1 MSLVSYKRIA
11 RNATALYL
19 RMIVTMLLGLYTSR
33 VVLQMLGVSDFGIFG
48 LVAGIAGM
56 LSIINASMASATSR
70 YITYE
75 LAKGDSER
83 LSQTFTSALQVHIG
97 IALIF
102 LILAETIGL
111 WFVNTQLVI
120 PPERMNAA
128 QWVYQCSVFTAIL
141 SITQVPYNAALFA
154 HERMSVFAYIEIL
167 NSALKLGAALILAL
181 WDSESRLIWY
191 AIMSLFASSVILFI
205 YRIYC
210 IHRFVECHI
219 KRVWCPKI
227 LKPMLSFSAYDL
239 YGNICGL
246 SFYQGTNV
254 ILNLFFGV
262 VINAASSIANTVS
275 GVLQGFAFKI
285 IMAFKPSIVKL
296 YAVGSIHEMSRIINM
311 ATTLSVLLMGVS
323 SIPLFFEMDYVISL
337 WLGSTP
343 EYVVPFCRLLLIYCT
358 IGIINAIQIQAI
370 HATGS
375 IKRITFI
382 GGTINLLTMPAMFIA
397 LRFGLPAISAYIIQ
411 VAAVTLISLFSVM
424 IVKRQIRNFEIRPYI
439 AAITKVSLII
449 VLAALIIYPL
459 TFIITPS
466 IIKLLALYL
475 LTAIIIA
482 ISAYRWC
489 LDKDSQQRVMRIVAK
504 RIPFIKET
512 DQRTKQ

>member
-11 RNATALYL
+11 QNATALYL
-19 RMIVTMLLGLYTSR
+19 RMIVTMVLGLYTSR
-33 VVLQMLGVSDFGIFG
+33 VVLQMLGISDFGIFG

-56 LSIINASMASATSR
+56 LSIINTSMASATSR

-75 LAKGDSER
+75 LAKGDMER
-83 LSQTFTSALQVHIG
+83 LSQTFTSALQIHIG
-97 IALIF
+97 IAVIF
-102 LILAETIGL
+102 LLLAETIGL

-120 PPERMNAA
+120 PPERMEAA
-128 QWVYQCSVFTAIL
+128 QWVYQCSIFTAIL

-154 HERMSVFAYIEIL
+154 HEKMSVFAYIEIL
-167 NSALKLGAALILAL
+167 NSLLKLGAALVLVL
-181 WDSESRLIWY
+181 WDSESRLICY
-191 AIMSLFASSVILFI
+191 AIISLLVSSIILFI

-210 IHRFVECHI
+210 IRRFAECHI

-296 YAVGSIHEMSRIINM
+296 YAVGDIHKMSRIINM

-358 IGIINAIQIQAI
+358 IGIVNAIQIQAI
-370 HATGS
+370 HATGN
-375 IKRITFI
+375 IKRITFV
-382 GGTINLLTMPAMFIA
+382 GGTINLLTMPTMYLA
-397 LRFGLPAISAYIIQ
+397 LYFGMPAITAYVIQ
-411 VAAVTLISLFSVM
+411 VTAITFISVVSIL
-424 IVKRQIRNFEIRPYI
+424 IVKHQIPNFEVRSYI
-439 AAITKVSLII
+439 ATMIKVALII
-449 VLAALIIYPL
+449 LGTSIMIYPL
-459 TFIITPS
+459 TIIISQS
-466 IIKLLALYL
+466 IISLIVLYL
-475 LTAIIIA
+475 LTTIIVSIAAYTFCLDHNYRHRVKAIITH
-482 ISAYRWC
+482 
-489 LDKDSQQRVMRIVAK
+489 RILLFK
-504 RIPFIKET
+504 
-512 DQRTKQ
+512 RTKQDIPQ

>member
-11 RNATALYL
+11 QNATALYL
-19 RMIVTMLLGLYTSR
+19 RMIVTMVLGLYTSR

-56 LSIINASMASATSR
+56 LSIINTSMAGATSR

-75 LAKGDSER
+75 LAKGDKER
-83 LSQTFTSALQVHIG
+83 LSQTFTSALQIHIG
-97 IALIF
+97 IAAIF
-102 LILAETIGL
+102 LLLAETIGL

-120 PPERMNAA
+120 PPERMDAA
-128 QWVYQCSVFTAIL
+128 QWVYQCSIFTAIL
-141 SITQVPYNAALFA
+141 TITQVPYNAALFA

-167 NSALKLGAALILAL
+167 NSVLKLGAALVLVL

-191 AIMSLFASSVILFI
+191 AIISLLVSSVILFI

-210 IHRFVECHI
+210 IRHFAECHL
-219 KRVWCPKI
+219 RRMWRPEI

-239 YGNICGL
+239 YGNVCGL

-296 YAVGSIHEMSRIINM
+296 YAVGEIHEMSRIINM
-311 ATTLSVLLMGVS
+311 ATMLSVLLMGVS
-323 SIPLFFEMDYVISL
+323 SIPLFFEMDYIISL

-358 IGIINAIQIQAI
+358 IGIINAIQIQAV
-370 HATGS
+370 HATGN
-375 IKRITFI
+375 IKRITFV
-382 GGTINLLTMPAMFIA
+382 GGTINLLTMPAMYFA
-397 LRFGLPAISAYIIQ
+397 LYLDLSPITAYIVQVTAIS
-411 VAAVTLISLFSVM
+411 LISVFSIL
-424 IVKRQIRNFEIRPYI
+424 IVKRQIRDFEVRSYI
-439 AAITKVSLII
+439 AAMAKVTLII
-449 VLAALIIYPL
+449 LGTAIVIYPL
-459 TFIITPS
+459 TFIIAPS
-466 IIKLLALYL
+466 IISPLALYL
-475 LTAIIIA
+475 LTTTIVAFA
-482 ISAYRWC
+482 AYLWC
-489 LDKDSQQRVMRIVAK
+489 LDDNSRQRVKTIITK
-504 RIPFIKET
+504 RILSFKK
-512 DQRTKQ
+512 TKQDIPQ

>member
-11 RNATALYL
+11 QNATALYL
-19 RMIVTMLLGLYTSR
+19 RMIVTMVLGLYTSR

-56 LSIINASMASATSR
+56 LSIINTSMAGATSR

-75 LAKGDSER
+75 LAKGDKER
-83 LSQTFTSALQVHIG
+83 LSQTFTSALQIHIG
-97 IALIF
+97 IAAIF
-102 LILAETIGL
+102 LLLAETIGL

-120 PPERMNAA
+120 PPERMDAA
-128 QWVYQCSVFTAIL
+128 QWVYQCSIFTAIL
-141 SITQVPYNAALFA
+141 TITQVPYNAALFA

-167 NSALKLGAALILAL
+167 NSVLKLGAALVLVL

-191 AIMSLFASSVILFI
+191 AIISLLVSSVILFI

-210 IHRFVECHI
+210 IRHFAECHL
-219 KRVWCPKI
+219 RRMWRPEI

-239 YGNICGL
+239 YGNVCGL

-296 YAVGSIHEMSRIINM
+296 YAVGEIHEMSRIINM
-311 ATTLSVLLMGVS
+311 ATMLSVLLMGVS
-323 SIPLFFEMDYVISL
+323 SIPLFFEMDYIISL

-358 IGIINAIQIQAI
+358 IGIINAIQIQAV
-370 HATGS
+370 HATGN
-375 IKRITFI
+375 IKRITFV
-382 GGTINLLTMPAMFIA
+382 GGTINLLTMPAMYFA
-397 LRFGLPAISAYIIQ
+397 LYLDLSPITAYIVQVTAIS
-411 VAAVTLISLFSVM
+411 LISVFSIL
-424 IVKRQIRNFEIRPYI
+424 IVKRQIRDFEVRSYI
-439 AAITKVSLII
+439 AAMAKVTLII
-449 VLAALIIYPL
+449 LGTAIVIYPL
-459 TFIITPS
+459 TFIIAPS
-466 IIKLLALYL
+466 IISPLALYL
-475 LTAIIIA
+475 LTTTIVAFV
-482 ISAYRWC
+482 AYLWC
-489 LDKDSQQRVMRIVAK
+489 LDDNSRQRVKTIITK
-504 RIPFIKET
+504 RILSFKK
-512 DQRTKQ
+512 TKQDIPQ

>member
-11 RNATALYL
+11 QNATALYL
-19 RMIVTMLLGLYTSR
+19 RMIVTMVLGLYTSR

-56 LSIINASMASATSR
+56 LSIINTSMAGATSR

-75 LAKGDSER
+75 LAKGDKER
-83 LSQTFTSALQVHIG
+83 LSQTFTSALQIHIG
-97 IALIF
+97 IAAIF
-102 LILAETIGL
+102 LLLAETIGL

-120 PPERMNAA
+120 PPERMDAA
-128 QWVYQCSVFTAIL
+128 QWVYQCSIFTAIL
-141 SITQVPYNAALFA
+141 TITQVPYNAALFA

-167 NSALKLGAALILAL
+167 NSVLKLGAALVLVL

-191 AIMSLFASSVILFI
+191 AIISLLVSSVILFI

-210 IHRFVECHI
+210 IRHFAECHL
-219 KRVWCPKI
+219 RRMWRPEI

-239 YGNICGL
+239 YGNVCGM

-296 YAVGSIHEMSRIINM
+296 YAVGEIHEMSRIINM
-311 ATTLSVLLMGVS
+311 ATMLSVLLMGVS
-323 SIPLFFEMDYVISL
+323 SIPLFFEMDYIISL

-358 IGIINAIQIQAI
+358 IGIINAIQIQAV
-370 HATGS
+370 HATGN
-375 IKRITFI
+375 IKRITFV
-382 GGTINLLTMPAMFIA
+382 GGTINLLTMPAMYFA
-397 LRFGLPAISAYIIQ
+397 LYLGLSPITAYIVQVTAIS
-411 VAAVTLISLFSVM
+411 LISVFSIL
-424 IVKRQIRNFEIRPYI
+424 IVKRQIRDFEVRSYI
-439 AAITKVSLII
+439 AAMAKVTLII
-449 VLAALIIYPL
+449 LGTAIVIYPL
-459 TFIITPS
+459 TFIIAPS
-466 IIKLLALYL
+466 IISLLALYL
-475 LTAIIIA
+475 LTTTIVAFA
-482 ISAYRWC
+482 AYLWC
-489 LDKDSQQRVMRIVAK
+489 LDDNSRQRVKTIITNRILSFK
-504 RIPFIKET
+504 K
-512 DQRTKQ
+512 TKQDIPQ

>member
-11 RNATALYL
+11 QNATALYL
-19 RMIVTMLLGLYTSR
+19 RMIVTMVLGLYTSR

-56 LSIINASMASATSR
+56 LSIINTSMAGATSR

-75 LAKGDSER
+75 LAKGDKER
-83 LSQTFTSALQVHIG
+83 LSQTFTSALQIHIG
-97 IALIF
+97 IAAIF
-102 LILAETIGL
+102 LLLAETIGL

-120 PPERMNAA
+120 PPERMDAA
-128 QWVYQCSVFTAIL
+128 QWVYQCSIFTAIL
-141 SITQVPYNAALFA
+141 TITQVPYNAALFA

-167 NSALKLGAALILAL
+167 NSVLKLGAALVLVL

-191 AIMSLFASSVILFI
+191 AIISLLVSSVILFI

-210 IHRFVECHI
+210 IRHFAECHL
-219 KRVWCPKI
+219 RRMWRPEI

-239 YGNICGL
+239 YGNVCGL

-296 YAVGSIHEMSRIINM
+296 YAVGEIHEMSRIINM
-311 ATTLSVLLMGVS
+311 ATMLSVLLMGVS
-323 SIPLFFEMDYVISL
+323 SIPLFFEMDYIISL

-358 IGIINAIQIQAI
+358 IGIINAIQIQAV
-370 HATGS
+370 HATGN
-375 IKRITFI
+375 IKRITFV
-382 GGTINLLTMPAMFIA
+382 GGTINLLTMPAMYFA
-397 LRFGLPAISAYIIQ
+397 LYLDLSPITAYIVQVTAISQ
-411 VAAVTLISLFSVM
+411 ISVFSIL
-424 IVKRQIRNFEIRPYI
+424 IVKRQIRDFEVRSYI
-439 AAITKVSLII
+439 AAMAKVTLII
-449 VLAALIIYPL
+449 LGTAIVIYPL
-459 TFIITPS
+459 TFIIAPS
-466 IIKLLALYL
+466 IISLLALYL
-475 LTAIIIA
+475 LTTTIVAFA
-482 ISAYRWC
+482 AYLWC
-489 LDKDSQQRVMRIVAK
+489 LDDNSRQRVKTIITK
-504 RIPFIKET
+504 RILSFKK
-512 DQRTKQ
+512 TKQDIPQ

>member
-11 RNATALYL
+11 QNATALYL
-19 RMIVTMLLGLYTSR
+19 RMIVTMVLGLYTSR

-56 LSIINASMASATSR
+56 LSIINTSMASATSR

-75 LAKGDSER
+75 LAKGDKER
-83 LSQTFTSALQVHIG
+83 LSQTFTSALQIHIG
-97 IALIF
+97 IAAIF
-102 LILAETIGL
+102 LLLAETVGL
-111 WFVNTQLVI
+111 WFVNTQLII
-120 PPERMNAA
+120 PPERMEAA
-128 QWVYQCSVFTAIL
+128 QWVYQCSIFTAIL
-141 SITQVPYNAALFA
+141 TITQVPYNAALFA

-167 NSALKLGAALILAL
+167 NSVLKLGAALILVL

-191 AIMSLFASSVILFI
+191 AIITLLISSAILFT

-210 IHRFVECHI
+210 IRHFTECHI
-219 KRVWCPKI
+219 RRMWCPKI

-239 YGNICGL
+239 YGNVCGL

-296 YAVGSIHEMSRIINM
+296 YAVGEIHEMSRIINM
-311 ATTLSVLLMGVS
+311 ATMLSVLLMGVS
-323 SIPLFFEMDYVISL
+323 SIPLFFEMDYIISL

-358 IGIINAIQIQAI
+358 IGIINAIQIQAV
-370 HATGS
+370 HATGN
-375 IKRITFI
+375 IKRITFV
-382 GGTINLLTMPAMFIA
+382 GGTINLLTMPAMYFA
-397 LRFGLPAISAYIIQ
+397 LYLDLSPITAYIVQVTAIS
-411 VAAVTLISLFSVM
+411 LISVFSIL
-424 IVKRQIRNFEIRPYI
+424 IVKRQIRDFEVRSYI
-439 AAITKVSLII
+439 AAMAKVTLII
-449 VLAALIIYPL
+449 LGTAIVIYPL
-459 TFIITPS
+459 TFIIAPS
-466 IIKLLALYL
+466 IISLLALYL
-475 LTAIIIA
+475 LTTTIVAFA
-482 ISAYRWC
+482 AYLWC
-489 LDKDSQQRVMRIVAK
+489 LDDNSRQRVKTIITK
-504 RIPFIKET
+504 RILSFKK
-512 DQRTKQ
+512 TKQDIPQ

>member
-11 RNATALYL
+11 QNATALYL
-19 RMIVTMLLGLYTSR
+19 RMIVTMVLGLYTSR

-56 LSIINASMASATSR
+56 LSIINTSMAGATSR

-75 LAKGDSER
+75 LAKGDKER
-83 LSQTFTSALQVHIG
+83 LSQTFTSALQIHIG
-97 IALIF
+97 IAAIF
-102 LILAETIGL
+102 LLLAETIGL

-120 PPERMNAA
+120 PPERMDAA
-128 QWVYQCSVFTAIL
+128 QWVYQCSIFTAIL
-141 SITQVPYNAALFA
+141 TITQVPYNAALFA

-167 NSALKLGAALILAL
+167 NSVLKLGAALVLVL

-191 AIMSLFASSVILFI
+191 AIISLLVSSVILFI

-210 IHRFVECHI
+210 IRHFAECHL
-219 KRVWCPKI
+219 RRMWRPEI

-239 YGNICGL
+239 YGNVCGL

-296 YAVGSIHEMSRIINM
+296 YAVGEIHEMSRIINM
-311 ATTLSVLLMGVS
+311 ATMLSVLLMGVS
-323 SIPLFFEMDYVISL
+323 SIPLFFEMDYIISL

-358 IGIINAIQIQAI
+358 IGIINAIQIQAV
-370 HATGS
+370 HATGN
-375 IKRITFI
+375 IKRITFV
-382 GGTINLLTMPAMFIA
+382 GGTINLLTMPAMYFA
-397 LRFGLPAISAYIIQ
+397 LYLDLSPITAYIVQVTAIS
-411 VAAVTLISLFSVM
+411 LISVFSIL
-424 IVKRQIRNFEIRPYI
+424 IVKRQIRDFEVRSYI
-439 AAITKVSLII
+439 AAMAKVTLII
-449 VLAALIIYPL
+449 LGTAIVIYPL
-459 TFIITPS
+459 TFIIAPS
-466 IIKLLALYL
+466 IISLLALYL
-475 LTAIIIA
+475 LTTTIVAFA
-482 ISAYRWC
+482 AYLWC
-489 LDKDSQQRVMRIVAK
+489 LDDNFRQRVKTTITK
-504 RIPFIKET
+504 RILSFKK
-512 DQRTKQ
+512 TKQDIPQ

>member
-11 RNATALYL
+11 QNATALYL
-19 RMIVTMLLGLYTSR
+19 RMIVTMVLGLYTSR

-48 LVAGIAGM
+48 LIGGIAGM
-56 LSIINASMASATSR
+56 LSIINTSMASATSR

-75 LAKGDSER
+75 LAKGNPIR
-83 LSQTFTSALQVHIG
+83 LSETFNSALQIHIG
-97 IALIF
+97 IAIIF
-102 LILAETIGL
+102 LLLAETIGL

-120 PPERMNAA
+120 PPERIEAA
-128 QWVYQCSVFTAIL
+128 GWVYQCSIFTAIL

-154 HERMSVFAYIEIL
+154 HEKMSVFAYIEIL
-167 NSALKLGAALILAL
+167 NSVLKLGAALILVL

-191 AIMSLFASSVILFI
+191 AIISLLVSTIILFI
-205 YRIYC
+205 YRVYC
-210 IHRFVECHI
+210 IRHFAECHI

-239 YGNICGL
+239 YGNVCGL

-296 YAVGSIHEMSRIINM
+296 YAVGEIHEMSRIINM
-311 ATTLSVLLMGVS
+311 ATMLSVLLMGVS

-358 IGIINAIQIQAI
+358 IGIVNAIQIQAI
-370 HATGS
+370 HATGN
-375 IKRITFI
+375 IKRITFV
-382 GGTINLLTMPAMFIA
+382 GGTINLLTMPAMYVA
-397 LRFGLPAISAYIIQ
+397 LYFGLSAIVAYIIQ
-411 VAAVTLISLFSVM
+411 VIAITLISLFSVL
-424 IVKRQIRNFEIRPYI
+424 IVKHQIRDFEIRPYI
-439 AAITKVSLII
+439 ASMAKVTLII
-449 VLAALIIYPL
+449 LVAALMIYPL
-459 TFIITPS
+459 TFVIAPS
-466 IIKLLALYL
+466 IIKLLALYVF
-475 LTAIIIA
+475 TTIIIA
-482 ISAYRWC
+482 AAAYRWC
-489 LDKDSQQRVMRIVAK
+489 LDNGSRQHVMKIVVKRV
-504 RIPFIKET
+504 PFLKKA
-512 DQRTKQ
+512 DHRTQK

>member
-11 RNATALYL
+11 QNATALYL
-19 RMIVTMLLGLYTSR
+19 RMIVTMVLGLYTSR

-56 LSIINASMASATSR
+56 LSIINTSMAGATSR

-75 LAKGDSER
+75 LAKGDKER
-83 LSQTFTSALQVHIG
+83 LSQTFTSALQIHIG
-97 IALIF
+97 IAAIF
-102 LILAETIGL
+102 LLLAETIGL

-120 PPERMNAA
+120 PPERMDAA
-128 QWVYQCSVFTAIL
+128 QWVYQCSIFTAIL
-141 SITQVPYNAALFA
+141 TITQVPYNAALFA

-167 NSALKLGAALILAL
+167 NSVLKLGAALVLVL

-191 AIMSLFASSVILFI
+191 AIISLLVSSVILFI

-210 IHRFVECHI
+210 IRHFAECHL
-219 KRVWCPKI
+219 RRMWRPEI

-239 YGNICGL
+239 YGNVCGL

-296 YAVGSIHEMSRIINM
+296 YAVGEIHEMSRIINM
-311 ATTLSVLLMGVS
+311 ATMLSVLLMGVS
-323 SIPLFFEMDYVISL
+323 SIPLFFEMDYIISL

-358 IGIINAIQIQAI
+358 IGIINAIQIQAV
-370 HATGS
+370 HATGN
-375 IKRITFI
+375 IKRITFV
-382 GGTINLLTMPAMFIA
+382 GGTINLLTMPAMYFA
-397 LRFGLPAISAYIIQ
+397 LCLDLSPITAYIVQVTAIS
-411 VAAVTLISLFSVM
+411 LISVFSIL
-424 IVKRQIRNFEIRPYI
+424 IVKRQIRDFEVRSYI
-439 AAITKVSLII
+439 AAMAKVTLII
-449 VLAALIIYPL
+449 LGTAIVIYPL
-459 TFIITPS
+459 TFIIAPS
-466 IIKLLALYL
+466 IISLLALYL
-475 LTAIIIA
+475 LTTTIVAFA
-482 ISAYRWC
+482 AYLWC
-489 LDKDSQQRVMRIVAK
+489 LDDNSRQRVKTIITK
-504 RIPFIKET
+504 RILSFKK
-512 DQRTKQ
+512 TKQDIPQ